1 MRYLEERVLENV
13 EISKGIFELTIK
25 GNFQGEAG
33 QFYLLRAWDREPL
46 LSRPISI
53 HEVLEDKISFIYQV
67 VGKGTEILSKLKPED
82 SIEITGPLGN
92 GFDTSNIK
100 GNIAVVAGG
109 VGIAPMKQILKELA
123 TSNKDIAGSN
133 IDFFCGFRSE
143 VYLTEEL
150 KQYADNINLST
161 EDGTTG
167 HKGYITEIFNPSK
180 YDMVLCCGP
189 EVMMVKVVNMCKTVN
204 VPIWVSME
212 THMACGVGA
221 CLVCTCKAEGLNKRC
236 CTDGPVF
243 LGETLEF

>member
-1 MRYLEERVLENV
+1 MKYLKKNVLKNV
-13 EISKGIFELTIK
+13 EIGKGIFELTIK
-25 GNFQGEAG
+25 GNFKGTGG

-53 HEVLEDKISFIYQV
+53 HEIFEDKISFIYQV
-67 VGKGTEILSKLKPED
+67 VGKGTEILCRLRPGD
-82 SIEITGPLGN
+82 SIKITGPLGN
-92 GFDTSNIK
+92 GFNTDNIK
-100 GNIAVVAGG
+100 GNIAVIAGG
-109 VGIAPMKQILKELA
+109 IGIAPMKQILKELV
-123 TSNKDIAGSN
+123 TSKKGVTNSN
-133 IDFFCGFRSE
+133 IDFLCGFRSQ

-150 KQYADNINLST
+150 KLYTENIYLST

-180 YDMVLCCGP
+180 YDVVLCCGP
-189 EVMMVKVVNMCKTVN
+189 EIMMKKVVNMCKAENT
-204 VPIWVSME
+204 PIWVSME

-221 CLVCTCKAEGLNKRC
+221 CLVCTCKSEGLNKRC

>member
-1 MRYLEERVLENV
+1 MRYLEERVLENI
-13 EISKGIFELTIK
+13 EISKGIFELTIM

-53 HEVLEDKISFIYQV
+53 HEILEEKISFVYQV
-67 VGKGTEILSKLKPED
+67 TGRGTEILSKLKPKD
-82 SIEITGPLGN
+82 NIKITGPLGN
-92 GFDTSNIK
+92 GFKAENIK
-100 GNIAVVAGG
+100 GNIGIIAGG
-109 VGIAPMKQILKELA
+109 VGIAPMKQILKELVA
-123 TSNKDIAGSN
+123 SNKEVVNSN

-143 VYLTEEL
+143 TYLTEEL
-150 KQYADNINLST
+150 QQYANNIYLST

-167 HKGYITEIFNPSK
+167 HKGYITEVFNPSK
-180 YDMVLCCGP
+180 YDVVLCCGP
-189 EVMMVKVVNMCKTVN
+189 EIMMVKVVEMCTEVK

-212 THMACGVGA
+212 TRMACGVGA

-236 CTDGPVF
+236 CTEGPVF